1 MAGALTRW
9 DPFAEIA
16 ELRSRLDRV
25 FDEPGGHP
33 HGASGRQST

>member
-25 FDEPGGHP
+25 FDEPRGHP
-33 HGASGRQST
+33 HGA

>member
-16 ELRSRLDRV
+16 ELRRFDRV
-25 FDEPGGHP
+25 FDEPGDHRRARG
-33 HGASGRQST
+33 GRRST